1 MIFWNKKQK
10 KHQSSVICMPT
21 LDGGS
26 QRWDNFYIIYDI
38 FKI

>member
-10 KHQSSVICMPT
+10 TQVQCNMYMPT

-26 QRWDNFYIIYDI
+26 QRRDNFYIIYDI